1 MSRLFLTILSVLTA
15 AISVSAD
22 KQLTVRLA
30 NPLSMERKAVPVVVP
45 VASDVRSAVVMIAGK
60 EVPCQLDDLNDDGL
74 FDELSFV
81 TDMKKKEKLT
91 ATVTLST
98 EGEPRTYE
106 MKTYG
111 AMAMRD
117 RNKSASKP
125 QHLPVKSVTCPGTSN
140 TYQYIFPH
148 GPVMESDMVGFRV
161 YADHRQSLDYY
172 GHKQL
177 RCDIAETNFYP
188 PRSRKRQAQA
198 MMCSIQARLMAA
210 ARFMAGTART
220 L

>member
-81 TDMKKKEKLT
+81 TDMKKKRNLQ
-91 ATVTLST
+91 
-98 EGEPRTYE
+98 PR
-106 MKTYG
+106 
-111 AMAMRD
+111 
-117 RNKSASKP
+117 
-125 QHLPVKSVTCPGTSN
+125 
-140 TYQYIFPH
+140 
-148 GPVMESDMVGFRV
+148 
-161 YADHRQSLDYY
+161 
-172 GHKQL
+172 
-177 RCDIAETNFYP
+177 
-188 PRSRKRQAQA
+188 
-198 MMCSIQARLMAA
+198 
-210 ARFMAGTART
+210 
-220 L
+220 